1 MPVAV
6 GCCSVAGAGAA
17 AGLSYGSV
25 AAAAVGARGLGYRG
39 VGAAVSRS
47 ALLNAFAASA
57 APGVSGAPGAP
68 VMAAALAA
76 VSLGAAGAAGAAG
89 VAGTA
94 VGVAGTAAGVIGTER
109 AAGCC
114 CCFKNSSAGGIAG
127 DCAPLATIAG
137 GNNDAQARFIP
148 SRIYLTSLWME
159 IGVASATKGAP
170 IAQKLNFQKSP
181 VAAPTHQIDASR

>member
-1 MPVAV
+1 MNTT
-6 GCCSVAGAGAA
+6 C
-17 AGLSYGSV
+17 
-25 AAAAVGARGLGYRG
+25 GARRRYHDLDDKFQHQGAR
-39 VGAAVSRS
+39 VGSECRR
-47 ALLNAFAASA
+47 LD
-57 APGVSGAPGAP
+57 P
-68 VMAAALAA
+68 VQPFEEY
-76 VSLGAAGAAGAAG
+76 
-89 VAGTA
+89 
-94 VGVAGTAAGVIGTER
+94 ER
-109 AAGCC
+109 ADHRQNRHAGQPAPRELPEREQHVKEHLAIQ
-114 CCFKNSSAGGIAG
+114 FPSLAYDRLEIVQPRIRVRNEEHRFEIGGIAG